1 MPAYWNPRATLGGA
15 GWLGASISEKLTS
28 REFALSTTLNR
39 VQSNLLAVLFALA
52 SALTIAWGTVV
63 RHRIALRTPKDGGLR
78 SSPLLNALMTPMW
91 WAGMSTA
98 MLAYFLQTVALGF
111 GTLLVVQPVLVLSL
125 MFTLPLSARFNGYR
139 LRRSEI
145 MWASLLTVAV
155 GIMILLG
162 RPLPGNPHPP
172 LDRWI
177 PALLMGIAVMGG
189 MWLLAQYGLKRDKA
203 LILGLITGALFGY
216 VAVMSK
222 AAVDIFIHQG
232 FTGLIFNWEG
242 YGLVLTALLG
252 TIVQQYSF
260 NAGELQKSLPAMTIA
275 EPIVA
280 FGLGYLVLGEK
291 FQVVDWEWIVMGIAL
306 LVMIIATFALS
317 RTSMLPAGTPK

>member
-1 MPAYWNPRATLGGA
+1 
-15 GWLGASISEKLTS
+15 
-28 REFALSTTLNR
+28 
-39 VQSNLLAVLFALA
+39 
-52 SALTIAWGTVV
+52 
-63 RHRIALRTPKDGGLR
+63 
-78 SSPLLNALMTPMW
+78 
-91 WAGMSTA
+91 

-139 LRRSEI
+139 LRRTEI
-145 MWASLLTVAV
+145 FWATLLTVAV
-155 GIMILLG
+155 GIMIVLG

-177 PALLMGIAVMGG
+177 PVLLVGVAVMGG
-189 MWLLAQYGLKRDKA
+189 MWLLAEYVLKKDKA
-203 LILGLITGALFGY
+203 LILGLVTGALFGY

-222 AAVDIFIHQG
+222 AAVDLFVHQG
-232 FTGLIFNWEG
+232 ITGLILNWEG
-242 YGLVLTALLG
+242 YGLILTALLG

-280 FGLGYLVLGEK
+280 FSLGYLVLGEK
-291 FQVVDWEWIVMGIAL
+291 FQVVDWEWIAMGIAL
-306 LVMIIATFALS
+306 LVMIVSTIALS
-317 RTSMLPAGTPK
+317 RTSTMPAGSKRENSKVPPPET

>member
-1 MPAYWNPRATLGGA
+1 M
-15 GWLGASISEKLTS
+15 
-28 REFALSTTLNR
+28 
-39 VQSNLLAVLFALA
+39 QSNLLAVLFALA

-63 RHRIALRTPKDGGLR
+63 RHRIALRTPKDGSLR

-139 LRRSEI
+139 LRRTEI
-145 MWASLLTVAV
+145 FWATLLTVAV
-155 GIMILLG
+155 GIMIVLG

-177 PALLMGIAVMGG
+177 PVLLVGVAVMGG
-189 MWLLAQYGLKRDKA
+189 MWLLAEYVLKKDKA
-203 LILGLITGALFGY
+203 LILGLVTGALFGY

-222 AAVDIFIHQG
+222 AAVDLFVHQG
-232 FTGLIFNWEG
+232 ITGLILNWEG
-242 YGLVLTALLG
+242 YGLILTALLG

-280 FGLGYLVLGEK
+280 FSLGYLVLGEK
-291 FQVVDWEWIVMGIAL
+291 FQVVDWEWIAMGIAL
-306 LVMIIATFALS
+306 LVMIVSTIALS
-317 RTSMLPAGTPK
+317 RTSTMPAGSKK